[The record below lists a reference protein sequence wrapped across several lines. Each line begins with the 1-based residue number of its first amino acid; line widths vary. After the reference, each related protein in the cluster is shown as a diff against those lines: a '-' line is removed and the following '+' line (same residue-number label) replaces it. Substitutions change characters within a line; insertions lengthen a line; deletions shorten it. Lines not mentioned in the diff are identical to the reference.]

1 MPNQFKRKISGP
13 SSFRMD
19 RQKNMKRVKALRDS
33 GQLKRDNPL
42 SKLHNS
48 IKGALS
54 SLSRKTDSSATRVKT
69 DSSATRVKQG
79 PKVKQLSPPTAQQ
92 AANKLIKTGQGAVKK
107 AKFNQLS
114 PYQKSVQTRNESRA
128 NAKRDKLKDSIARA
142 KAKMGPQNTD
152 YKNNYIQS
160 EIDKLKKT
168 LAKIK

>member
-1 MPNQFKRKISGP
+1 MPNQSKRKISSP
-13 SSFRMD
+13 SSLRMTP
-19 RQKNMKRVKALRDS
+19 RENMKRVKALRDS

-48 IKGALS
+48 IKGALG
-54 SLSRKTDSSATRVKT
+54 SLSRKTDSSATRKIE
-69 DSSATRVKQG
+69 G
-79 PKVKQLSPPTAQQ
+79 PKTKRLSPPTAKQ
-92 AANKLIKTGQGAVKK
+92 AGNKLIKTGQATVKK

-114 PYQKSVQTRNESRA
+114 PYQQSVQTRNESRA
-128 NAKRDKLKDSIARA
+128 NSKRDKLNDSISRA

-160 EIDKLKKT
+160 EIDKLKKQ